1 MKPLEGLKV
10 IELGMYVSTPG
21 VTRLFADWGA
31 EVIKVESLEGDA
43 ARRLGGSYLRLP
55 MDPDCCPTFTLPN
68 SGKKMISLD
77 LKSPEGMAVMEKLL
91 AQADIFVSNTRYGG
105 LTRLGLDYESL
116 HTRYPRLICGYINGY
131 GFEGPE
137 KNNPGFDMTCFWARS
152 GILNALREPENAP
165 KFPPAG
171 IGDTATSAML
181 AAGVLA
187 AVIKRY
193 QTGEGTKVT
202 TSLLGTGIWCNY
214 SHVAAGQERSFHEGE
229 EPFLTPYPYKEW
241 RNPFYHIYKCKDG
254 RMFFLL
260 GGGFK
265 KITMSLNAMGFPEL
279 ATDPRFVDH
288 KTMTGYSDYLYDRF
302 TERFLQE
309 DSQYW
314 AKLFTDLDA
323 PFEILTSNAEVSQDP
338 QAWANNYLTRTE
350 FPDGSS
356 YILPNTPVDFS
367 DMEKVHTRHV
377 GALGCDTREI
387 LTLLGYT
394 PEEIQNLL
402 DKGVALE
409 PQA

>member
-31 EVIKVESLEGDA
+31 EVIKVESLGGDA
-43 ARRLGGSYLRLP
+43 ARKLGGSYLRLP

-314 AKLFTDLDA
+314 AKLFTELDA

-338 QAWANNYLTRTE
+338 QAWANNYLENVE
-350 FPDGSS
+350 FRNGDTMVMPVCPIEMDSVGPIKTKPAP
-356 YILPNTPVDFS
+356 YI
-367 DMEKVHTRHV
+367 
-377 GALGCDTREI
+377 GADTDEVAAA
-387 LTLLGYT
+387 LGYT
-394 PEEIQNLL
+394 AEQIAEMKASGAI
-402 DKGVALE
+402 K
-409 PQA
+409 

>member
-1 MKPLEGLKV
+1 
-10 IELGMYVSTPG
+10 
-21 VTRLFADWGA
+21 
-31 EVIKVESLEGDA
+31 
-43 ARRLGGSYLRLP
+43 
-55 MDPDCCPTFTLPN
+55 
-68 SGKKMISLD
+68 
-77 LKSPEGMAVMEKLL
+77 
-91 AQADIFVSNTRYGG
+91 
-105 LTRLGLDYESL
+105 
-116 HTRYPRLICGYINGY
+116 
-131 GFEGPE
+131 
-137 KNNPGFDMTCFWARS
+137 
-152 GILNALREPENAP
+152 
-165 KFPPAG
+165 
-171 IGDTATSAML
+171 
-181 AAGVLA
+181 
-187 AVIKRY
+187 
-193 QTGEGTKVT
+193 
-202 TSLLGTGIWCNY
+202 
-214 SHVAAGQERSFHEGE
+214 
-229 EPFLTPYPYKEW
+229 
-241 RNPFYHIYKCKDG
+241 
-254 RMFFLL
+254 MFFLL

-377 GALGCDTREI
+377 GDVGCDTREI
-387 LTLLGYT
+387 LTSLGYT